1 MFWFVLYLIDQ
12 VLEIARVHFG
22 FAEADEGALGD
33 ALGHRGL
40 ADDEDVF
47 GHHLVP
53 YPLLVLYARYGE
65 ERGGHSGA
73 VDAVG
78 HIERI

>member
-12 VLEIARVHFG
+12 VLEITCVHFG

-33 ALGHRGL
+33 DLGHRGL

-47 GHHLVP
+47 GNHLVP
-53 YPLLVLYARYGE
+53 YPLFLLNA
-65 ERGGHSGA
+65 
-73 VDAVG
+73 
-78 HIERI
+78 